1 MRVLI
6 FILVLSLP
14 FTTLRGADK
23 KTDRFFISGSLK
35 TASYSIYAID
45 AKSGQTVLE
54 SPQKSLST
62 ASVMKLFT
70 TAASL
75 KILGPGYTFST
86 QLYQSGKLDSS
97 TGILTGDLIL
107 KGGGDPAFYS
117 TWFVEQYKNCFENWI
132 SQLKKNGIKKI
143 NGNLL
148 LDLSFTGH
156 ANIPGGWVWE
166 DIGNYYGA
174 GVSALTYK
182 DNQYEIHFTSPA
194 ASGMKVSIKE
204 ICPVMADLVPENRVT
219 SSLLSGDRTI
229 VYNAPGSNHPVV
241 EGTIPVGQADFVI
254 KASMPDPP
262 LAAGLTFMEKLKAGG
277 LEITGDLRKLAAN
290 EDADRTLVGI
300 QLSPPLKDLIV
311 PLNKESLNL
320 FAEHLLCEIGRVKYG
335 EASTDKG
342 VEALHLF
349 CREEG
354 IDTLGF
360 YPADGSG
367 LSRSNALTAKT
378 LVETIHLMER
388 GPYRDIFFN
397 SMPVAGVDG
406 TLHNAFK
413 GTPLEKNVA
422 AKTGSMARVRS
433 LAGKLTTKNQKT
445 ILFAIL
451 INNFDLTSA
460 EASQLLEKI
469 VLSLYNDDVPPN
481 R

>member
-1 MRVLI
+1 MA
-6 FILVLSLP
+6 LSLP
-14 FTTLRGADK
+14 FTTLRGEDK
-23 KTDRFFISGSLK
+23 KADRFFNTGSLK
-35 TASYSIYAID
+35 AASYSIYAID
-45 AKSGQTVLE
+45 AHSGLTILE
-54 SPQKSLST
+54 TPQKSLST

-86 QLYQSGKLDSS
+86 RLYQTGKLDRS

-117 TWFVEQYKNCFENWI
+117 SWFEEQYKDCFENWI
-132 SQLKKNGIKKI
+132 GQLKKNGVQKI

-156 ANIPGGWVWE
+156 ASIPGGWVWE

-182 DNQYEIHFTSPA
+182 DNQYEVHFSSPA
-194 ASGMKVSIKE
+194 ASGMKVAIKE
-204 ICPVMADLVPENRVT
+204 LYPVMADLVPENRVT
-219 SSLLSGDRTI
+219 SSLLSGDHTI
-229 VYNAPGSNHPVV
+229 VYNAPGSNQPVI
-241 EGTIPVGQADFVI
+241 EGTIPVGQTDFII

-262 LAAGLTFMEKLKAGG
+262 LAAGRTFMEKLKESG
-277 LEITGDLRKLAAN
+277 LQITGDLRKLAPN
-290 EDADRTLVGI
+290 EDSERTLIGV

-320 FAEHLLCEIGRVKYG
+320 FAEHLLCEIGRVKFG

-354 IDTLGF
+354 IDTIGF
-360 YPADGSG
+360 FPTDGSG

-378 LVETIHLMER
+378 LVETIRLMER
-388 GPYRDIFFN
+388 SPYRDIFFN

-413 GTPLEKNVA
+413 GTPLEKNVI

-460 EASQLLEKI
+460 EASKLLEKI
-469 VLSLYNDDVPPN
+469 VLSLYNDDVPTN